1 MDDLSSS
8 ADQSQPPHACSQEN
22 GKILTK
28 QLFDLLTNK
37 HEKRQSAFDLVKNC
51 ISGKVVLKLTK

>member
-28 QLFDLLTNK
+28 QLFDLLTTSMTNVSQRSTWSK
-37 HEKRQSAFDLVKNC
+37 IVFLARSF
-51 ISGKVVLKLTK
+51 